1 MPTIREIITEHLIGA
16 SVTIEYPGID
26 KRLEHVTLN
35 QCDTDCL
42 YGSDG
47 SIEYVIPFAVIA
59 CIELPMATR
68 IQFEYIDLTRKEPGP
83 NLDNHRPPVIH
94 LV

>member
-1 MPTIREIITEHLIGA
+1 MPTIKEIITEHLIGT

-35 QCDTDCL
+35 QCDIDCL

-59 CIELPMATR
+59 CIELPTTAR
-68 IQFEYIDLTRKEPGP
+68 IQVEYIDPTEQDRGP
-83 NLDNHRPPVIH
+83 NLDTHRPPVIH

>member
-1 MPTIREIITEHLIGA
+1 MSTIREIITEHLIGTA
-16 SVTIEYPGID
+16 VTIEYPGID
-26 KRLEHVTLN
+26 RRLEHVTLN

-59 CIELPMATR
+59 CIELPTAAG
-68 IQFEYIDLTRKEPGP
+68 IQVEYIDPTGKEPGP
-83 NLDNHRPPVIH
+83 TPDHHRAPVIH